1 MSVNRERYGE
11 LLQRLK
17 IDVVTGQESWEREG
31 KAVAVDGLEG
41 LVRIRVVIEGKAGLG
56 SWFGSA

>member
-31 KAVAVDGLEG
+31 KV
-41 LVRIRVVIEGKAGLG
+41 
-56 SWFGSA
+56 